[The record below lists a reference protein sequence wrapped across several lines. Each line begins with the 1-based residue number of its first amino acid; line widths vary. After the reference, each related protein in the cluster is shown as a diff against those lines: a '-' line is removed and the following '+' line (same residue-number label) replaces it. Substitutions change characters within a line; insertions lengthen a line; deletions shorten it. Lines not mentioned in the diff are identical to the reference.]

1 MLNFCENVYPNTK
14 CQNAGMPDRPASGQS
29 GTGLKKT
36 NDAATGPVP
45 D

>member
-1 MLNFCENVYPNTK
+1 MYTGTLILNAM
-14 CQNAGMPDRPASGQS
+14 QNAGMPDCSASGQS
-29 GTGLKKT
+29 GTVLKKT